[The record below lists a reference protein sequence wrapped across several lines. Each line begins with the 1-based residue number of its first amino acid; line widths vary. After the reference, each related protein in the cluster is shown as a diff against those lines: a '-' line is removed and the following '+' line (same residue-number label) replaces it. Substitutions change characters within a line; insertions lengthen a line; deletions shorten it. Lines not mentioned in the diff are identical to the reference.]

1 MAMSYYC
8 VRLTLGENIKI
19 QKQTVPSFICP
30 IFSFPFFFDVVLT
43 LEIGVVRKA
52 SEVFN
57 TNPLRDSPR
66 GGNKPHYR
74 YERDRILKLLVSL
87 PLRWRFHQILT
98 FKNS

>member
-1 MAMSYYC
+1 M
-8 VRLTLGENIKI
+8 VQKI
-19 QKQTVPSFICP
+19 VQKMVQSMFYPMPTVPSFICP

-57 TNPLRDSPR
+57 TNPSRDSPR

-74 YERDRILKLLVSL
+74 Y
-87 PLRWRFHQILT
+87 
-98 FKNS
+98 

>member
-8 VRLTLGENIKI
+8 VRLTLGENIRI

-52 SEVFN
+52 S
-57 TNPLRDSPR
+57 
-66 GGNKPHYR
+66 
-74 YERDRILKLLVSL
+74 
-87 PLRWRFHQILT
+87 
-98 FKNS
+98 

>member
-19 QKQTVPSFICP
+19 QKQTVPSLFVP
-30 IFSFPFFFDVVLT
+30 FFHFLFFFDVVLT

-57 TNPLRDSPR
+57 TNPSRVRLAVETNLITDI
-66 GGNKPHYR
+66 NAI
-74 YERDRILKLLVSL
+74 E
-87 PLRWRFHQILT
+87 F
-98 FKNS
+98 